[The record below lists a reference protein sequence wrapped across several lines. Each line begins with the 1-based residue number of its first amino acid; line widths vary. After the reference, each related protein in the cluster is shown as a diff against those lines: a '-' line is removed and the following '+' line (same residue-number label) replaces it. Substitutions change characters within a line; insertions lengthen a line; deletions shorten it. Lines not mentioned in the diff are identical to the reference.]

1 MTGVNIKYSKT
12 VLLKNRLWVKTNFYF
27 NGLLPKVLESTQGEE
42 KPSTSYLPLPLPLP
56 LPLHPITKK
65 TTIHIISRSDSDD
78 DDDRSHEEGKHGFEF
93 VWEMEVQILGVSG
106 HVSSGVLV
114 HVHRHRLAPLV
125 CHSQFPFQRHWH
137 SHPRRRRCSREF
149 PLVLDVQRNVIL
161 MHFLCFA

>member
-1 MTGVNIKYSKT
+1 MKA
-12 VLLKNRLWVKTNFYF
+12 
-27 NGLLPKVLESTQGEE
+27 P
-42 KPSTSYLPLPLPLP
+42 PSGYLPNSGEGTFFSRFTYSLIIFSLSLSLSVYLSNNTVPLPLP

-125 CHSQFPFQRHWH
+125 CHSQFPFQRH
-137 SHPRRRRCSREF
+137 
-149 PLVLDVQRNVIL
+149 
-161 MHFLCFA
+161 